1 MLSSFDMQEAYPGLV
16 SGTLLLVEYS
26 CDLRAYLC
34 SSDMKICSIFF
45 FNLFVN
51 IFRCCTNKDT

>member
-45 FNLFVN
+45 FL
-51 IFRCCTNKDT
+51 IYL